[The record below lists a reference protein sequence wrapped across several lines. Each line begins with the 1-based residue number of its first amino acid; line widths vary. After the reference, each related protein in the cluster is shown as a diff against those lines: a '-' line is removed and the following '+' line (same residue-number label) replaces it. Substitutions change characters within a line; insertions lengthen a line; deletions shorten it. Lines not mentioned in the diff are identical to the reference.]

1 MRRMTLRRVLATAA
15 IGAATLAIA
24 LPATA
29 VPARADEIKVGLLGS
44 FTGAYADWGKR
55 FQQAVDLYME
65 QHKDKAGSHDVKIL
79 YRDVGG
85 NNPAR
90 AKQLAQELIVRDQVQ
105 YLAGLEFTPTVL
117 ALADVITQAKMPFV
131 FFNSATSDV
140 TRKSPYYIRAG
151 FTLWA
156 TSSAVGT
163 YAAEQGKKT
172 GVVVIA
178 DYGPGYDALDA
189 YTKSFTEKGGK
200 IVDVIKIP
208 VDTPDFSS
216 YMQRVKDDKAD
227 AMFVFMPTG
236 PMSVNVLKGY
246 VDKGLHAA
254 GTEFYCSAETE
265 EPALPTVGDA
275 ALGVV
280 SALNYGP
287 YLDNPDNAAFTKAFH
302 AKYGNE
308 EIPNIASVAA
318 YDGMQVVFHMIEAT
332 DGKRDGDKAMAAAK
346 GYAWKSPRGPVS
358 IDAKERDII
367 QNIYMRKVEK
377 IDGTLR
383 NITIF
388 TYHDVKDPWK
398 EAHPE

>member
-1 MRRMTLRRVLATAA
+1 MCRINLRRGFAAAA
-15 IGAATLAIA
+15 IGTVAFV
-24 LPATA
+24 A
-29 VPARADEIKVGLLGS
+29 VSAARADEIKVGVLGS
-44 FTGAYADWGKR
+44 FSGAYADWGKR
-55 FQQAVDLYME
+55 FQQSVDLFME
-65 QHKDKAGSHDVKIL
+65 QHDKHIGAHHVTVV

-140 TRKSPYYIRAG
+140 TRKSPYYVRVG
-151 FTLWA
+151 FTLWE

-163 YAAEQGKKT
+163 YAAEQGKKK
-172 GVVVIA
+172 GVIVIA
-178 DYGPGYDALDA
+178 DYGPGYDAVA
-189 YTKSFTEKGGK
+189 GYTKSFTDKGGK

-208 VDTPDFSS
+208 LDTPDFSS
-216 YMQRVKDDKAD
+216 YLQRVKDDGAD

-236 PMSVNVLKGY
+236 PMSVNILKGY
-246 VDKGLHAA
+246 VDHDLRAA
-254 GTEFYCSAETE
+254 GIEFYCSTETE
-265 EPALPTVGDA
+265 EQALPAVGDA

-287 YLDNPDNAAFTKAFH
+287 YLDNPENAAFVKALH
-302 AKYGNE
+302 AKYGKD

-346 GYAWKSPRGPVS
+346 GYSWKSPRGPVT
-358 IDAKERDII
+358 IDPKERDII

-377 IDGTLR
+377 VDGALR
-383 NITIF
+383 NVTIF

>member
-1 MRRMTLRRVLATAA
+1 MRRMNLRCV
-15 IGAATLAIA
+15 LAIA
-24 LPATA
+24 AIVVGAMP
-29 VPARADEIKVGLLGS
+29 VRADEIKVGVLGS

-55 FQQAVDLYME
+55 FQQSIDLFME
-65 QHKDKAGSHDVKIL
+65 QHDKRVGNHQVTVV

-117 ALADVITQAKMPFV
+117 ALAEIITQAKMPFV

-140 TRKSPYYIRAG
+140 TRKSPYYVRVG
-151 FTLWA
+151 FTQWETA
-156 TSSAVGT
+156 TAIGA
-163 YAAEQGKKT
+163 YAAEQGKKK
-172 GVVVIA
+172 GVIVAA
-178 DYGPGYDALDA
+178 DFGPGYDAIDA
-189 YTKSFTEKGGK
+189 YTKSFTDKGGK

-208 VDTPDFSS
+208 LDTPDFSS
-216 YMQRVKDDKAD
+216 YIQRAKDDAAD

-236 PMSVNVLKGY
+236 PMSVNVLKSY
-246 VDKGLHAA
+246 VDRGLRAA
-254 GTEFYCSAETE
+254 GTEFYCSTETE

-280 SALNYGP
+280 SALHYGP
-287 YLDNPDNAAFTKAFH
+287 YLDNPENAVFLKAFQ
-302 AKYGNE
+302 AKYGKD

-318 YDGMQVVFHMIEAT
+318 YDGMRVVFHMIEAT
-332 DGKRDGDKAMAAAK
+332 DGKRDSEKAMAAAK
-346 GYAWKSPRGPVS
+346 GFSWASPRGPVT
-358 IDAKERDII
+358 IDPKEREII

-377 IDGTLR
+377 IDGALGNR
-383 NITIF
+383 TIF

>member
-1 MRRMTLRRVLATAA
+1 MHRINLRRVLAAA
-15 IGAATLAIA
+15 AVGAAA
-24 LPATA
+24 LVALS
-29 VPARADEIKVGLLGS
+29 PARADEIKVGVLGS
-44 FTGAYADWGKR
+44 FSGAYADWGKR
-55 FQQAVDLYME
+55 FQQSVDLFME
-65 QHKDKAGSHDVKIL
+65 QHDKRVGSHQITII

-140 TRKSPYYIRAG
+140 TRKSPYYVRVG
-151 FTLWA
+151 FTQWETA
-156 TSSAVGT
+156 TAIGT
-163 YAAEQGKKT
+163 YAAEQGKKK
-172 GVVVIA
+172 GVIVIA
-178 DYGPGYDALDA
+178 DYGPGVDATDA
-189 YTKSFTEKGGK
+189 YTKSFTDKGGK

-208 VDTPDFSS
+208 LDTPDFSS
-216 YMQRVKDDKAD
+216 YIQRAKDDAAD

-236 PMSVNVLKGY
+236 PMSVNLLKGY
-246 VDKGLHAA
+246 VDRGLRAS
-254 GTEFYCSAETE
+254 GTELYCSTETE

-280 SALNYGP
+280 SALHYGP
-287 YLDNPDNAAFTKAFH
+287 DLDNPENAAFIKAFH
-302 AKYGNE
+302 AKYGKD

-318 YDGMQVVFHMIEAT
+318 YDGMRVVFHMIEAT
-332 DGKRDGDKAMAAAK
+332 DGKQDGDKAMAAARGFK
-346 GYAWKSPRGPVS
+346 WDSPRGPVT
-358 IDAKERDII
+358 IDAKEREII
-367 QNIYMRKVEK
+367 QNIYIRKVEK
-377 IDGTLR
+377 IDGALGNR
-383 NITIF
+383 AIF